1 MAIAA
6 EKSAAVRAAGGG
18 RAGTRS
24 LTPPH
29 SRGATIKGTG
39 VTVNRSEDSAGGQE
53 ETKTGEVG
61 SSGGASG
68 VAVAVAPANDGD
80 TDSDDD
86 SFSSRSSDDF
96 DLDLAEILATIEAE
110 EKM

>member
-24 LTPPH
+24 LTPPR
-29 SRGATIKGTG
+29 SRVETIKGTG
-39 VTVNRSEDSAGGQE
+39 VTVSRPEESAGGQE
-53 ETKTGEVG
+53 ETKAGDMGGT
-61 SSGGASG
+61 SSGPS
-68 VAVAVAPANDGD
+68 VAVVPPANNGD

-86 SFSSRSSDDF
+86 SISSRSSDDF

-110 EKM
+110 ERM